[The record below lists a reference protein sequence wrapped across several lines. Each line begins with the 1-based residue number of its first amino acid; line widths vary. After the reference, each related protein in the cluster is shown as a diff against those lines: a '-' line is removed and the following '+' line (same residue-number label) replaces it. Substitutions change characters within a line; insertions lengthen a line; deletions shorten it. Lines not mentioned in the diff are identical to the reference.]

1 MVSNSRPFFFR
12 LLCLFLACLFLANA
26 LIIPVRASVV
36 GFLGF
41 TVRSL
46 IASLIRACGVYVAD
60 GIQDSLSDGLSVWE
74 SLVDYIAAHVPAE
87 YLYINAAGEKF
98 IKMILKDGLY
108 YADRN
113 LVEWVLEELTS
124 IGETSSGDYVQ
135 PIGYGFNFSDYHQQ
149 LVTHMFQVLEDQGYY
164 YGIYTRN
171 LSKCYIVEFD
181 KTTDLGPYNSPFIVF
196 TNGAF
201 DWSLSDDGYLDI
213 TVGAGHSIVLYTD
226 QYFNEPDGMYRDSSS
241 SAHHWRTTV
250 SSANCTVYGGTI
262 TIDLDDTVGPAPA
275 DSIKSPY
282 IPSKL
287 DPAWTSQAISV
298 VDESTGGTVVGV
310 PVSVPSDDTEDTAV
324 APWGDVTSGT
334 EAGSPSISIPGTG
347 TDVGTGSGSEAVPD
361 TDTSTQTGFWATV
374 VSWFKT
380 IWQTLKDILSG
391 VLAIPIAI
399 TQAIATAIADV
410 IAAIKSLVPEPPSFD
425 EFQIPSLQ
433 SFFPFCIPFD
443 LLDMM
448 RALNASPV
456 APSFTFAC
464 PLPGGGV
471 HYVNIDLS
479 AWNGVASTIRSVTMA
494 IYVVVLANST
504 RKFIKW

>member
-1 MVSNSRPFFFR
+1 MISNSRPFFFR
-12 LLCLFLACLFLANA
+12 LLCLFLACLILANA

-74 SLVDYIAAHVPAE
+74 SLVDYIAACVPAE

-98 IKMILKDGLY
+98 IEVIMRDGLY

-113 LVEWVLEELTS
+113 LVEWVIDMLTS
-124 IGETSSGDYVQ
+124 MGEDSSGDPFIPV
-135 PIGYGFNFSDYHQQ
+135 GFGFPTMEQWQVNQINSILSDCESLYNR
-149 LVTHMFQVLEDQGYY
+149 YY
-164 YGIYTRN
+164 SAYTRE
-171 LSKCYIVEFD
+171 LPYCTYIDFYASSASLYGSPLVIFSELPCDSRYNPNSGVLHVEVPAGFGIMLW
-181 KTTDLGPYNSPFIVF
+181 TDSAGG
-196 TNGAF
+196 NG
-201 DWSLSDDGYLDI
+201 S
-213 TVGAGHSIVLYTD
+213 
-226 QYFNEPDGMYRDSSS
+226 YRSSSS
-241 SAHHWRTTV
+241 SAYTFNMNVDGATILDYEAEVTVQAHGGFGGSFDSIAVEYDTPTINNSWSAAAVTV
-250 SSANCTVYGGTI
+250 SN
-262 TIDLDDTVGPAPA
+262 
-275 DSIKSPY
+275 
-282 IPSKL
+282 SKG
-287 DPAWTSQAISV
+287 AS
-298 VDESTGGTVVGV
+298 VVGV

-334 EAGSPSISIPGTG
+334 DAGSGSVSIPGTG
-347 TDVGTGSGSEAVPD
+347 TDTGTEVVPD
-361 TDTSTQTGFWATV
+361 SDTSTQTGFWATV

-380 IWQTLKDILSG
+380 IWQTLKDILSAILS
-391 VLAIPIAI
+391 LAA
-399 TQAIATAIADV
+399 AIAQPIVQAIADV
-410 IAAIKSLVPEPPSFD
+410 IAAIKALVPEPPSFD

-464 PLPGGGV
+464 PLPGGDV
-471 HYVNIDLS
+471 YYVNIDLS